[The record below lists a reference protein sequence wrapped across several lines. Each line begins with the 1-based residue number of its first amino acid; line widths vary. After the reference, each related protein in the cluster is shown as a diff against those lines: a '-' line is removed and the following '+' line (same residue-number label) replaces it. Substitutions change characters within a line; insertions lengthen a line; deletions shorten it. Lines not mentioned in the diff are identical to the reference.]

1 MRKYLSI
8 LILVLLL
15 IGCGLK
21 RIQPKSHIYKDLS
34 FGMSY
39 EEVSSKGYC
48 VGQQA
53 EEDGYSTYKCKFSD
67 YAGLQ
72 YKEAKLCFKEN
83 RLAKISFYFSTEDAL
98 EQQDFSKTITNYLT
112 ENYGP
117 SQEVKN
123 CVGWKDD
130 DNTFIVYYHSDVDSS
145 FRVTYVNELAI
156 FSNELNEK

>member
-67 YAGLQ
+67 MQGFNTKRQSYVLRRIDWQ
-72 YKEAKLCFKEN
+72 KFLFISLRKMLWSNKSFQKL
-83 RLAKISFYFSTEDAL
+83 
-98 EQQDFSKTITNYLT
+98 
-112 ENYGP
+112 
-117 SQEVKN
+117 
-123 CVGWKDD
+123 
-130 DNTFIVYYHSDVDSS
+130 
-145 FRVTYVNELAI
+145 
-156 FSNELNEK
+156 

>member
-53 EEDGYSTYKCKFSD
+53 EEDG
-67 YAGLQ
+67 
-72 YKEAKLCFKEN
+72 
-83 RLAKISFYFSTEDAL
+83 
-98 EQQDFSKTITNYLT
+98 
-112 ENYGP
+112 
-117 SQEVKN
+117 
-123 CVGWKDD
+123 
-130 DNTFIVYYHSDVDSS
+130 
-145 FRVTYVNELAI
+145 
-156 FSNELNEK
+156 

>member
-83 RLAKISFYFSTEDAL
+83 RLAKFLFISLRKMLWSN
-98 EQQDFSKTITNYLT
+98 K
-112 ENYGP
+112 
-117 SQEVKN
+117 
-123 CVGWKDD
+123 
-130 DNTFIVYYHSDVDSS
+130 S
-145 FRVTYVNELAI
+145 FQKL
-156 FSNELNEK
+156 